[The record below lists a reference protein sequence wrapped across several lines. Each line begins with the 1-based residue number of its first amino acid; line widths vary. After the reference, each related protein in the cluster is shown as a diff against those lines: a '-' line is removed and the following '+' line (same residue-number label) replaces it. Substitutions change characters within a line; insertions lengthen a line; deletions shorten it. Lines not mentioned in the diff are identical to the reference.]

1 MEVLLR
7 VCGVAFLALIC
18 AVLLKS
24 INPSGA
30 LLIVV
35 AACAVMI
42 WIILPSAQALIAYCR
57 QLAKTTGLELG
68 IMTPLIKTLAICI
81 TAKITA
87 ELCRDA
93 GERAL
98 AVKVELAGVVFG
110 LICALPLLSET
121 LRMIGEL

>member
-1 MEVLLR
+1 M
-7 VCGVAFLALIC
+7 ALIC
-18 AVLLKS
+18 TVLLKS

-35 AACAVMI
+35 AACVAMI
-42 WIILPSAQALIAYCR
+42 WIILPSAQALITYCR
-57 QLAKTTGLELG
+57 KLAETSGLELA
-68 IMTPLIKTLAICI
+68 ILTPLVKTLAICI

-87 ELCRDA
+87 EICRDA

-121 LRMIGEL
+121 LRMIGDL